1 MKTFRHRFVFPFNQH
16 IGDGNDDF
24 DEEPTDQRVSRM
36 LHSMSSLPTIM
47 LGRPTTSVTIRQGG
61 YFLAKVMNDDN
72 VRGGTQTVTW
82 SLAELPYLAEGKFL
96 LG

>member
-47 LGRPTTSVTIRQGG
+47 VGRPTTSVTIRKGVI
-61 YFLAKVMNDDN
+61 LNDDH

-96 LG
+96 LGY